1 MTSNADH
8 QSSSDVVG
16 ILFKSDQLDGCRAS
30 QTFFGSV
37 RYQYANAAIVNGD
50 LEAAIKDLMQQLGAG
65 KQPLP
70 IAAAIPTEDCYFATR
85 PIATGGSTASPRVL
99 LRESLRSSSARLDQ
113 MAIDVIHWQP
123 DRRNVA
129 GICAAPTEA
138 IERIRSAIAAT
149 GHSLQRVEPA
159 AACLIGVAPNYEGRD
174 RRNSLTTR
182 VLLGNASLLA
192 VMSRGAKP
200 IHWQRLPLP
209 AGDEGTGIVSAI
221 RSLETAATACG
232 LDRTPDNVVI
242 HGRSE
247 LHALMDSQWLES
259 SLPGSFRWVDEP
271 TLASQDISKALAVRL
286 LEGNDEGFDL
296 VRQHRDPLKLRRVV
310 PYREIVAYVVAA
322 CVLAF
327 VQWTRLDGI
336 EGQRMAL
343 VATAPPI
350 IGDGSNPKPEQ
361 ENLSARAGAVSN
373 FLHKRVMWSGVLADV
388 TATLPD
394 GMQLTHIS
402 ASAPMARSIR
412 GKSKDTPAT
421 MTLRAKCALDND
433 GSMPSS
439 LNNLAETFGLIE
451 SVKDHFETVELSD
464 LRRTRDQET
473 SVAGAEFSVIFTA
486 KSKKAR

>member
-1 MTSNADH
+1 MTTNADN

-16 ILFKSDQLDGCRAS
+16 ILFMNDRLDGCRAI
-30 QTFFGSV
+30 QTFFGSI
-37 RYQYANAAIVNGD
+37 RYQHATVSIDNGD
-50 LEAAIKDLMQQLGAG
+50 LATALQDLMQMLGAG
-65 KQPLP
+65 KQSLP
-70 IAAAIPTEDCYFATR
+70 IAAAIPTENCYFATR
-85 PIATGGSTASPRVL
+85 PITTGGSTASPRVL
-99 LRESLRSSSARLDQ
+99 LRESLRSNSARLDQ

-129 GICAAPTEA
+129 GICAAPNETVD
-138 IERIRSAIAAT
+138 RIRTAVAAT
-149 GHSLQRVEPA
+149 KHSLQRVEPA
-159 AACLIGVAPNYEGRD
+159 AACLIGVAPTYEGRE

-182 VLLGNASLLA
+182 VLLGNTSLLA

-221 RSLETAATACG
+221 RALETAATACG

-242 HGRSE
+242 HGRSQ
-247 LHALMDSQWLES
+247 LRSLMDSQWLES
-259 SLPGSFRWVDEP
+259 SLPGNFRWIDEP
-271 TLASQDISKALAVRL
+271 TLEGQDVAKSLAMRL

-336 EGQRMAL
+336 EGQRMSL

-361 ENLSARAGAVSN
+361 ENLSARAGAVSQ
-373 FLHKRVMWSGVLADV
+373 FLDKRVMWSGVLADV
-388 TATLPD
+388 TSKLPE
-394 GMQLTHIS
+394 GMQLTNIS

-412 GKSKDTPAT
+412 GKSKDTPAK
-421 MTLRAKCALDND
+421 MTLRAKCALSED
-433 GSMPSS
+433 GSMPTS
-439 LNNLAETFGLIE
+439 LNNLAENFAGIE
-451 SVKDHFETVELSD
+451 SVADHFETVELSD
-464 LRRTRDQET
+464 LHRTRDSET
-473 SVAGAEFSVIFTA
+473 GVAGAEFSVIFTA
-486 KSKKAR
+486 KTRKGR